1 MFMLCIKS
9 KYVIILLF
17 SLFTVSLHAQ
27 YEIEGDTVGL
37 KHDSLMAIPY
47 NGSISFGKT
56 VNVPN
61 LGNLEEHGIS
71 SVTPG
76 GNVDFRLYRPF
87 YIPLYYIDSSPMFY
101 GDYSTA
107 SGILPNLYSYGS
119 QNTLPGIGRINR
131 ISFMYVLTSDYF
143 DIQTG
148 GSAVKYYLLHS
159 IGQSFGV
166 FGTLIYHPG
175 DRFRIKVFGSYSPD
189 SRYNFNKSSYGAT
202 IGYDVSDRFGVEVGA
217 QRYYE
222 LQKGWQTAPVAIP
235 YYKFNKFK
243 FGIDMGGLLYES
255 IRNAVDK

>member
-87 YIPLYYIDSSPMFY
+87 ISHY
-101 GDYSTA
+101 T
-107 SGILPNLYSYGS
+107 IL
-119 QNTLPGIGRINR
+119 I
-131 ISFMYVLTSDYF
+131 
-143 DIQTG
+143 
-148 GSAVKYYLLHS
+148 LLRCS
-159 IGQSFGV
+159 MEIIVRQAEF
-166 FGTLIYHPG
+166 FLIYIAMAL
-175 DRFRIKVFGSYSPD
+175 RIHCLV
-189 SRYNFNKSSYGAT
+189 
-202 IGYDVSDRFGVEVGA
+202 
-217 QRYYE
+217 
-222 LQKGWQTAPVAIP
+222 
-235 YYKFNKFK
+235 
-243 FGIDMGGLLYES
+243 
-255 IRNAVDK
+255 